1 MVIISQHRLINN
13 MLLQFSTLK
22 KLVNILAVTSL
33 VVLAGSYTPS
43 QAAPY
48 DQLLDEGRVSF
59 FKVVKVRANDVLN
72 LRQSPNSSS
81 KKVGKIPAAQ
91 KCVAYLNQKKK
102 QWVKVTY
109 RGVQGW
115 ANLRYLSLQDRGCG
129 TFYLVKG
136 VADNLNLRQS
146 PNGSSKKVGKISA
159 QEQNCILGLDKKNQ
173 WVMLHYQGVKGWAN
187 SRYLKTVDVDDCDI

>member
-1 MVIISQHRLINN
+1 

-22 KLVNILAVTSL
+22 KIVNILAVTSL
-33 VVLAGSYTPS
+33 VVLAGSYTLS

-48 DQLLDEGRVSF
+48 DQLLDKGRVSF

-136 VADNLNLRQS
+136 VANNLNLRQS
-146 PNGSSKKVGKISA
+146 PKSRSKKVGKISA
-159 QEQNCILGLDKKNQ
+159 QEENCILGLDKKNQ